1 MCKGLRLGLA
11 ALVAWMLMP
20 KAMAGDPAPQIRCK
34 ICVLRVSDACFE
46 KLSHGECCGSEESC
60 CPAAGCTAKCGQAR
74 CCETRVAT
82 PCGTTGE
89 CCEHKCCEK
98 PCGQCCPQQGCCQKA
113 KACGVLPPTVSQ
125 CQARKWLELVRG
137 CDCCEVICCPEIVT
151 LNGQLGQV
159 QFNSQQFFTTGLN
172 PTCVGGQRTVVPV
185 SEPFH
190 TGCCICVK
198 PCVVPGQNAT
208 LLYLNASFCELDGPA
223 PLTPIMATARAC
235 GEESESCP
243 TISYTQFLQQPSMTT
258 RGVCKVI
265 ACQDGRTIVFDA
277 GRRTVVRENESAV
290 PVLGD
295 LPVIGEFFRC
305 KTADLVS
312 DHVVVMVTPVPCGEE
327 CCETP
332 VASATPDDVPLF
344 AMPVM
349 CGEWQRTAPVPPPT
363 AMTFMYNA
371 AQPPCPPRAVSY
383 VSAPVEFLP
392 IMPRPVPCAAPCAPL
407 PPPVAPGVFVVAP
420 TTPCPTAACPTALA
434 RCAANCAAAHAPV
447 VATACVTAATP
458 ATACTRCAAPA
469 CCASS
474 GDAQLVNLMIEY
486 YEACAARDTAKA
498 RNLAARCIALDPTC
512 FAK

>member
-34 ICVLRVSDACFE
+34 ICVMRVSDACFE
-46 KLSHGECCGSEESC
+46 KLTRGECCGGEESC
-60 CPAAGCTAKCGQAR
+60 CPTAGCTAKCGQAR

-89 CCEHKCCEK
+89 CCENKCCDK

-137 CDCCEVICCPEIVT
+137 CDCCEVICCPEVMT
-151 LNGQLGQV
+151 RNGQPAHVELG
-159 QFNSQQFFTTGLN
+159 SQQFFVTGLN
-172 PTCVGGQRTVVPV
+172 PTTINGETVAMPV
-185 SEPFH
+185 NEPFA
-190 TGCCICVK
+190 TGCYIGVK
-198 PCVVPGQNAT
+198 ANVFPGQNAT
-208 LLYLNASFCELDGPA
+208 LLNLSATFNELDGPA
-223 PLTPIMATARAC
+223 PLFPVATTARQC
-235 GEESESCP
+235 GEESDSCP
-243 TISYTQFLQQPSMTT
+243 TVSFTQFLQQPSMTT

-265 ACQDGRTIVFDA
+265 ACQNGRTVVFDA

-290 PVLGD
+290 PILGD
-295 LPVIGEFFRC
+295 LPVLGELFRC
-305 KTADLVS
+305 KTAEVVS
-312 DHVVVMVTPVPCGEE
+312 DHLVVMVTPVQCGEE

-332 VASATPDDVPLF
+332 VADATPQEAPLF

-349 CGEWQRTAPVPPPT
+349 CGEWQRTAPVPTPP
-363 AMTFMYNA
+363 AVTFLTNA
-371 AQPPCPPRAVSY
+371 PQPVCPPRAVSY

-392 IMPRPVPCAAPCAPL
+392 VMPRPVPCAAPCAPL

-420 TTPCPTAACPTALA
+420 TAQCPMALA
-434 RCAANCAAAHAPV
+434 RCGAACTQATPAPV

-458 ATACTRCAAPA
+458 AMACTRCAAPA
-469 CCASS
+469 CCAAN

-512 FAK
+512 FSK